1 MALLLSLETKLG
13 SIPLILC
20 EIMGTVQFPE
30 TILDKEQGLWW
41 SAVTPNVTGLTN
53 CFKSTFL
60 FTRSARDARWGR
72 IPQKSQSAQGSVGL
86 STSLYLSKQQPAS
99 VKP

>member
-60 FTRSARDARWGR
+60 FTRSARDARWGQDTAKVPECAR
-72 IPQKSQSAQGSVGL
+72 LGWVVDVLVLVQAAASL
-86 STSLYLSKQQPAS
+86 S
-99 VKP
+99 